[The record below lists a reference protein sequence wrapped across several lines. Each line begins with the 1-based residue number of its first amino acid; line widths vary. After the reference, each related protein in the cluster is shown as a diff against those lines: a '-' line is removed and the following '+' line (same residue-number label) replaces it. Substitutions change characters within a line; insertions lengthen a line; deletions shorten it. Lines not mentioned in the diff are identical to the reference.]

1 MGNKNK
7 FQKWSIQN
15 MESLNGRVVI
25 VTGANSG
32 LGYHTSKALALQGAR
47 LIMACRNL
55 EKGEEA
61 RNLIMQEK
69 PEHKPELWML
79 DLASLDAVRAFSSKF
94 KANFKH
100 LDLLINNAGLMA
112 IPYARTAD
120 GFEMQFGV
128 NHLGHFALTALLWDQ
143 ISKVAHS
150 RIVTVSSAAHHI
162 GRIRF
167 EDIHWEKK
175 YSKWGAYGMSKLSN
189 LLFTSELARR
199 LKGAGLPDLALAS
212 HPGYAST
219 ELQTKAAKMR
229 GSNLGVASFGLANR
243 LVAQSAE
250 NGALPTLY
258 AATSEQVR
266 QGAYYGPDGFLR
278 LAGWPAPDTPNK
290 RRVTDE
296 VAEKLWKL
304 SEQLTGCKI
313 PV

>member
-1 MGNKNK
+1 MKWTEHAIPDLTNK
-7 FQKWSIQN
+7 
-15 MESLNGRVVI
+15 VVI
-25 VTGANSG
+25 VTGVNSG
-32 LGYHTSKALALQGAR
+32 LGYESVKAFAKKGAEVILASLSNQ
-47 LIMACRNL
+47 
-55 EKGEEA
+55 KGEEA
-61 RNLIMQEK
+61 RMAIINEVPQGNIQVRQ
-69 PEHKPELWML
+69 L
-79 DLASLDAVRAFSSKF
+79 DLGDLDSVRAFAAGIKKDF
-94 KANFKH
+94 EK
-100 LDLLINNAGLMA
+100 LDVLLNNAGIMMT
-112 IPYARTAD
+112 PYFKTKD
-120 GFEMQFGV
+120 GFEGQFGT

-143 ISKVAHS
+143 ISKAAHS

-199 LKGAGLPDLALAS
+199 LQGAGLPVLALAS

-219 ELQTKAAKMR
+219 ELQTKGAKMR
-229 GSNLGVASFGLANR
+229 GSNLGVASFRLANR

-290 RRVTDE
+290 RRVSDE
-296 VAEKLWKL
+296 VAERLWKL
-304 SEQLTGCKI
+304 SEQLTGCRI